1 MFAMFMLLLL
11 LLLLLLRFVLVV
23 CGRVVV
29 WCGACARERE
39 RERERVNRAHNAAGA
54 RHGAR
59 IENCNE

>member
-1 MFAMFMLLLL
+1 MFM

-29 WCGACARERE
+29 WCGGGARERE
-39 RERERVNRAHNAAGA
+39 RERDRVYRAHNAAGA

-59 IENCNE
+59 IESL

>member
-1 MFAMFMLLLL
+1 MMFAMFM

-29 WCGACARERE
+29 WCGGGARERE
-39 RERERVNRAHNAAGA
+39 RERDRVYRAHNAAGA

-59 IENCNE
+59 RVRV